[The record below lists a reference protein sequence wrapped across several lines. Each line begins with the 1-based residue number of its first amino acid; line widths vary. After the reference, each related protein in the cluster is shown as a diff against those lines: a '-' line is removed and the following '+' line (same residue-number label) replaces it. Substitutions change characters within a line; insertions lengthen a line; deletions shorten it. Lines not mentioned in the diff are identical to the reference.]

1 MAQDVISSSGTFSQL
16 FAVSSTADT
25 TINVPDNDIVIEHT
39 GIAADG
45 STVSGTADY
54 VVIMNAFA
62 TDGTTANTMVATYA
76 AGPKLCIPVGQ
87 GRGIRGYDATLGIS
101 ANKRALIARASGS
114 SCMIQIYKG
123 SVLGRQP

>member
-1 MAQDVISSSGTFSQL
+1 MAQTVVSSSGTFSQL

-25 TINVPDNDIVIEHT
+25 TINVPDNDIVIEHC
-39 GIAADG
+39 GVQGDG
-45 STVSGTADY
+45 SAVSGTADY

-87 GRGIRGYDATLGIS
+87 GRGIRGYDATFGI
-101 ANKRALIARASGS
+101 AGNARALIARAAGN
-114 SCMIQIYKG
+114 SCMVQVYKG